1 MRQICLVTELFSV
14 LMLILEEGMAS
25 KLYFAG
31 LGNQWISTV
40 FQLVE
45 NLVCPLLT
53 LHTVA
58 FSSASNNMGQLYIYF
73 RLFPSEP
80 SIYLSCIRA
89 R

>member
-25 KLYFAG
+25 KMYFAG
-31 LGNQWISTV
+31 LGKEWISIV

-45 NLVCPLLT
+45 NLVCTLLT

-80 SIYLSCIRA
+80 SIYLSCIRP